1 MKKTL
6 RNAFIAVLAI
16 VSLSANAQTQIVFD
30 ATVLQGTSIAANN
43 ADELN
48 KDGIKIACSNAA
60 FKVSNYN
67 TKKSEYRFYKNSKTT
82 ITSTKGNIIKVEFTC
97 LPEKDKKKGTIKYGA
112 AGFTDTENYSYTEDE
127 VTGTWEGDAA
137 SVTLSANVGQVRASK
152 VVVTIKA
159 AEAGVVEAPQITGTT
174 PFVTTTE
181 VTITAATGAKIY
193 YTLNNE
199 VPTVEKGTLYKETI
213 KLDKTTTV
221 KAIAVKD
228 GKTSSVAEKTFTK
241 EEVKVVNSIAE
252 YKQLAA
258 KEKATLK
265 LNDAQVLYTW
275 TTNKGNTS
283 TYVRDN
289 SGAILFYQAKANLGL
304 KQNEMLKGEI
314 TGTFDL
320 YNKIPELVYAAG
332 LTNLDKVERTAGS
345 DAKPKAIKVG
355 EAMDNLCDLVA
366 LDKVKFTVKES
377 TDKKGN
383 PVKNFYVVDGDKKVQ
398 IYNGFHLDAYKDM
411 AFDAETEYNVVGIV
425 GSVYKEV
432 PSIYI
437 IKVEKN
443 TADGINT
450 VATETINANAPMY
463 NLAGQRVGKNYK
475 GVVIQNGK
483 KFINK

>member
-1 MKKTL
+1 MKKNL
-6 RNAFIAVLAI
+6 RNAFIAVLAM
-16 VSLSANAQTQIVFD
+16 VGVSANAQTLVTFTAGTDKGKQTMVASDPDMMTKSDVTIKSNKAAFATAEYRFAKRSTTNFSCTTGNITKIVITESAKASKKNKNQITGFNSENGWVVDGD
-30 ATVLQGTSIAANN
+30 AKTATWTGKANSVEVIAANN
-43 ADELN
+43 KVYAD
-48 KDGIKIACSNAA
+48 KI
-60 FKVSNYN
+60 
-67 TKKSEYRFYKNSKTT
+67 
-82 ITSTKGNIIKVEFTC
+82 
-97 LPEKDKKKGTIKYGA
+97 
-112 AGFTDTENYSYTEDE
+112 
-127 VTGTWEGDAA
+127 
-137 SVTLSANVGQVRASK
+137 
-152 VVVTIKA
+152 VVTIA
-159 AEAGVVEAPQITGTT
+159 AAAPAAIAPPTISGETT
-174 PFVTTTE
+174 FTEKTTVTL
-181 VTITAATGAKIY
+181 TAEGAKIY
-193 YTLNNE
+193 YTTNGD
-199 VPTVEKGTLYKETI
+199 VPTEKSEFLYTKPFDLTA
-213 KLDKTTTV
+213 TATV
-221 KAIAVKD
+221 KAIAVKE

-252 YKQLAA
+252 YKQLTA

-304 KQNEMLKGEI
+304 KQNEMLNGEI

-320 YNKIPELVYAAG
+320 YNKRIPELVYAAG
-332 LTNLDKVERTAGS
+332 LTNLDKVERAAGS
-345 DAKPKAIKVG
+345 DAKPKVIKAG

-366 LDKVKFTVKES
+366 LDEVKFTIEK
-377 TDKKGN
+377 TTNKKGN

-398 IYNGFHLDAYKDM
+398 IYNGFHLAAYNDM

>member
-1 MKKTL
+1 MKKNL
-6 RNAFIAVLAI
+6 RNAFIAVLAM
-16 VSLSANAQTQIVFD
+16 VGVSANAQTVVTFT
-30 ATVLQGTSIAANN
+30 AGTEKGTSMK
-43 ADELN
+43 DKN
-48 KDGIKIACSNAA
+48 KDKMEKEGVVIESSNAA
-60 FKVSNYN
+60 LAQNP
-67 TKKSEYRFYKNSKTT
+67 YRIYKNSKTT
-82 ITSTKGNIIKVEFTC
+82 FSCSTANITKIVITEA
-97 LPEKDKKKGTIKYGA
+97 KKAFDNKITGFA
-112 AGFTDTENYSYTEDE
+112 AENGWVVD
-127 VTGTWEGDAA
+127 GDAKTATWTGNA
-137 SVTLSANVGQVRASK
+137 SSVDIAAPNHQVRAGK
-152 VVVTIKA
+152 I
-159 AEAGVVEAPQITGTT
+159 
-174 PFVTTTE
+174 E
-181 VTITAATGAKIY
+181 VTIAAADPAAIAAPTISGETTFTEKTTVTLTAEGAKIY
-193 YTLNNE
+193 YTTNGD
-199 VPTVEKGTLYKETI
+199 VPTEKSGFLYTKPFDLTA
-213 KLDKTTTV
+213 TTTV

-289 SGAILFYQAKANLGL
+289 SGAILFYQVGANLEL

-332 LTNLDKVERTAGS
+332 LTNLAKVERTAGS
-345 DAKPKAIKVG
+345 DATPKAIKVG

-366 LDKVKFTVKES
+366 LDKVKFTVEAS

-383 PVKNFYVVDGDKKVQ
+383 PVKKFYVVDGDKKVQ

-425 GSVYKEV
+425 ASVYKEV
-432 PSIYI
+432 PSINI

-443 TADGINT
+443 TTEGINT

>member
-1 MKKTL
+1 MKKNL
-6 RNAFIAVLAI
+6 RNAFIAVLAM
-16 VSLSANAQTQIVFD
+16 VGLNAYAQTEVTFTAGTEVGTNSEFGNPDKMSKSDVTIESTDASFATPQYRLYKGSKTTFSCTTAKITKIVITETAKAYKNKITGFNSENGWVVDGD
-30 ATVLQGTSIAANN
+30 AKTATWTGEANSVEVIAANN
-43 ADELN
+43 
-48 KDGIKIACSNAA
+48 
-60 FKVSNYN
+60 
-67 TKKSEYRFYKNSKTT
+67 
-82 ITSTKGNIIKVEFTC
+82 
-97 LPEKDKKKGTIKYGA
+97 
-112 AGFTDTENYSYTEDE
+112 
-127 VTGTWEGDAA
+127 
-137 SVTLSANVGQVRASK
+137 QVRAGK
-152 VVVTIKA
+152 I
-159 AEAGVVEAPQITGTT
+159 
-174 PFVTTTE
+174 E
-181 VTITAATGAKIY
+181 VTIAAADPTAIAAPTISGETTFTEKTTVTLTAEGAKIY
-193 YTLNNE
+193 YTTNGD
-199 VPTVEKGTLYKETI
+199 VPTEKSGFLYTKPFDLTA
-213 KLDKTTTV
+213 TTTV

-289 SGAILFYQAKANLGL
+289 SGAILFYQVGANLEL

-332 LTNLDKVERTAGS
+332 LTNLAKVERTAGS
-345 DAKPKAIKVG
+345 DATPKAIKIG

-366 LDKVKFTVKES
+366 LDKVKFTVEAS

-383 PVKNFYVVDGDKKVQ
+383 PVKKFYVVDGDKKVQ

-425 GSVYKEV
+425 ASVYKEV
-432 PSIYI
+432 PSINI

-443 TADGINT
+443 TTEGINT

>member
-1 MKKTL
+1 MKKNL
-6 RNAFIAVLAI
+6 RNAFIAVLAM
-16 VSLSANAQTQIVFD
+16 VGVSANAQTVVTFTAGTDKGKQEKS
-30 ATVLQGTSIAANN
+30 ATKPDMMTKNDVT
-43 ADELN
+43 
-48 KDGIKIACSNAA
+48 IKSTKAA
-60 FKVSNYN
+60 FATAEYRFAKSSKTNFSCTTGNITKIVITEPAKVSNDKN
-67 TKKSEYRFYKNSKTT
+67 ITGFAAENGWVVDADTKVATWT
-82 ITSTKGNIIKVEFTC
+82 GNASSVDI
-97 LPEKDKKKGTIKYGA
+97 A
-112 AGFTDTENYSYTEDE
+112 APNH
-127 VTGTWEGDAA
+127 
-137 SVTLSANVGQVRASK
+137 QVRAGK
-152 VVVTIKA
+152 I
-159 AEAGVVEAPQITGTT
+159 
-174 PFVTTTE
+174 E
-181 VTITAATGAKIY
+181 VTIAAADPAAIAAPTISGETAFTEKTTVTLTAEGAKIY
-193 YTLNNE
+193 YTTNGD
-199 VPTVEKGTLYKETI
+199 VPTEKSGFLYTKPFDLTA
-213 KLDKTTTV
+213 TTTV

-258 KEKATLK
+258 KKKATLK

-275 TTNKGNTS
+275 TTKKGNTS

-289 SGAILFYQAKANLGL
+289 SGAILFYQVGANLEL

-332 LTNLDKVERTAGS
+332 LTNLAKVERTAGS

-366 LDKVKFTVKES
+366 LDKVKLTIEET

-383 PVKNFYVVDGDKKVQ
+383 PVKKFYVVDGDKKVQ

-411 AFDAETEYNVVGIV
+411 AFDAEKEYNVVGIV
-425 GSVYKEV
+425 ASVYKEV
-432 PSIYI
+432 PSINI

-443 TADGINT
+443 TTEGINT